1 MKLDSLVPSNR
12 LFCLFKGEPKTGKD
26 IAAHSFAI
34 AGLLYTFDLDSRMES
49 VVNYYKKVVP
59 RPDIIANIEYDR
71 FTDFFSIHRRL
82 EELKISCPYKTIVMS
97 SLTSLARKS
106 MNTMLMT
113 RAPAAKGSKG
123 ESKSRG
129 GIILHELEDFG
140 GEANAIMMC
149 LDSLLV
155 ISLKF
160 NVNVILTAHII
171 EPQAGAFRPM
181 RTLLTGGKKI
191 AAEIPVSFNEA
202 YHFYVVTSGGM
213 EVGANDTERRYV
225 ALTASLGTDWAATAL
240 DLPEKVD
247 FTAKYTSGLF
257 YEEIMKFVR
266 SANDLST
273 ATPEGLISNEMQ

>member
-1 MKLDSLVPSNR
+1 MQLNDLKSEDR
-12 LFCLFKGEPKTGKD
+12 QFCLFKGEPKTGKD
-26 IAAHSFAI
+26 IAAHSFAL
-34 AGLLYTFDLDSRMES
+34 AGPLYTFDLDARMES
-49 VVNYYKKVVP
+49 VAHYFTKVVP
-59 RPDIIANIEYDR
+59 RPDIMANISYDR
-71 FTDFFSIHRRL
+71 FGDFFSIRRKL
-82 EELKISCPYKTIVMS
+82 EELKLACPYKTIVMS

-106 MNTMLMT
+106 MITMLET

-191 AAEIPVSFNEA
+191 AAEIPVCFNEA
-202 YHFYVVTSGGM
+202 YHFFVVTSGGM
-213 EVGANDTERRYV
+213 EIGVDDTDRRYV
-225 ALTASLGTDWAATAL
+225 ALTASLGTDWASTAL
-240 DLPEKVD
+240 NLPEKVD

-257 YEEIMKFVR
+257 YQEIMKFVR
-266 SANDLST
+266 LANEEEEVTL
-273 ATPEGLISNEMQ
+273 

>member
-1 MKLDSLVPSNR
+1 VQLVNLQPQDR
-12 LFCLFKGEPKTGKD
+12 LFVLMKGEPKTGKD
-26 IAAHSFAI
+26 IAAHSFALV
-34 AGLLYTFDLDSRMES
+34 GPTYTFDLDARMES
-49 VVNYYKKVVP
+49 VAHYFTRVVP
-59 RPDIIANIEYDR
+59 RPDIMANIEYDR
-71 FTDFFSIHRRL
+71 FQDFFTIHKRL
-82 EELKISCPYKTIVMS
+82 EELKLACPYKTVIMS

-106 MNTMLMT
+106 MNTMLQT
-113 RAPAAKGSKG
+113 RAPTAKGTKG
-123 ESKSRG
+123 ESKNRG

-155 ISLKF
+155 ISLKH

-202 YHFYVVTSGGM
+202 YHFFVVTSGGM
-213 EVGANDTERRYV
+213 EIGANDTERRYV
-225 ALTASLGTDWAATAL
+225 ALTASLGTDWASTAL

-257 YEEIMKFVR
+257 YEEIMKFVHP
-266 SANDLST
+266 T
-273 ATPEGLISNEMQ
+273 NEVKESL